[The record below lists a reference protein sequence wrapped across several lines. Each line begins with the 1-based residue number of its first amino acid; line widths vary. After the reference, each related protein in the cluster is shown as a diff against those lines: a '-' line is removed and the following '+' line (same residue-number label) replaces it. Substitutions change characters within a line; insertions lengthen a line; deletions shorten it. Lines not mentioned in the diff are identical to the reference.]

1 MLLYF
6 TIASTLQLDCAEMEK
21 IVKSWLLLDLRLMI
35 EMTFVMQVFFVS
47 YLTLFW
53 VGITFLLLRIMK
65 LILKFSKGKGR

>member
-47 YLTLFW
+47 YLTLFSG
-53 VGITFLLLRIMK
+53 GITFLLLRIMK